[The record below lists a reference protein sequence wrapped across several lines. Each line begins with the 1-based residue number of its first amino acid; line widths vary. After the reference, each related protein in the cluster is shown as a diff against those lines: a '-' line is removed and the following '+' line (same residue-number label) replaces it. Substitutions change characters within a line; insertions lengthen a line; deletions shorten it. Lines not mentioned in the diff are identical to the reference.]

1 MITLILV
8 GIILLFINFTVGA
21 IYIAAVLFAITIGLI
36 IKEEKKKNNIKPK
49 KEKRT
54 KAVNMDNKSKA
65 LCIKDPL
72 KFWVY
77 FTCIVISLI
86 AVVLCVMIVSSDI

>member
-21 IYIAAVLFAITIGLI
+21 IYIAAILFAITIGLI

-49 KEKRT
+49 RT
-54 KAVNMDNKSKA
+54 RDVNVRNKSKS
-65 LCIKDPL
+65 LCIKDPM

-86 AVVLCVMIVSSDI
+86 AVVLCVIIIVSS

>member
-8 GIILLFINFTVGA
+8 GIILLLINFTVGA
-21 IYIAAVLFAITIGLI
+21 IYIAAVWFAITIGLI

-49 KEKRT
+49 RT
-54 KAVNMDNKSKA
+54 RDVNVCNKSKA
-65 LCIKDPL
+65 LCIKDPM

-86 AVVLCVMIVSSDI
+86 AVVLCVEVAQCGL

>member
-21 IYIAAVLFAITIGLI
+21 IYIAAILFAITIGLI
-36 IKEEKKKNNIKPK
+36 IKEETKIKIKKD
-49 KEKRT
+49 KRT
-54 KAVNMDNKSKA
+54 KEVNTRSK
-65 LCIKDPL
+65 LKDPM

-86 AVVLCVMIVSSDI
+86 AVVLCVIIIVSS